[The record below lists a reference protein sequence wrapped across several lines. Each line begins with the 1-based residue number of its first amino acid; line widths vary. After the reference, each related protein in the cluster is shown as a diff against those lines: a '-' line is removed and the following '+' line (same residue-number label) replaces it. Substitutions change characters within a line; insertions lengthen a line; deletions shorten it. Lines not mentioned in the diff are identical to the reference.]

1 MRNEVTALSEK
12 KEKNP
17 HEGHRSRMKE
27 RFLKEGLAH
36 FSGHEVLEMLL
47 YYAIPYRDTND
58 LGHKIEDSFGSL
70 TKVLEA
76 DYHDLVKVDGVTPH
90 IATLI
95 TLCGQLAR
103 RYQREQYAF
112 VAPLY
117 HTADFGKH
125 LLPWFSGQKDESVV
139 LMSMDNRYKVL
150 NTTRVFTGSV
160 NSTQFS
166 MRGAVQQLLRDNA
179 TMVVMAHNHPNGH
192 ALPSNADI
200 ETTRRFAK
208 ILQELG
214 IKLIDHLIVSDD
226 DFISLAQTR
235 ETAEIF
241 RAGAQ
246 SVGVSVARVADK
258 SRK

>member
-1 MRNEVTALSEK
+1 MAQA

-17 HEGHRSRMKE
+17 HEGHRQRMKE
-27 RFLKEGLAH
+27 RFLQEGLSH

-58 LGHKIEDSFGSL
+58 LGHTLENSFGSL
-70 TKVLEA
+70 AKVLEA
-76 DYHDLVKVDGVTPH
+76 DYQDLIKVDGVTPH

-112 VAPLY
+112 VKPLY
-117 HTADFGKH
+117 DANEFGH
-125 LLPWFSGQKDESVV
+125 YLLPWFSGQKEESVV

-192 ALPSNADI
+192 AFPSNADI
-200 ETTRRFAK
+200 DTTRRFAK
-208 ILQELG
+208 LLQELG
-214 IKLIDHLIVSDD
+214 IKLIDHLIISDD
-226 DFISLAQTR
+226 DYVSLAQTR
-235 ETAEIF
+235 DTADLF
-241 RAGAQ
+241 R
-246 SVGVSVARVADK
+246 K
-258 SRK
+258 

>member
-1 MRNEVTALSEK
+1 MAQG
-12 KEKNP
+12 KEKNA
-17 HEGHRSRMKE
+17 HEGHRQRMKE
-27 RFLKEGLAH
+27 RFLHEGLAH
-36 FSGHEVLEMLL
+36 FAGHEVLEMLL

-58 LGHKIEDSFGSL
+58 LGHKLEDSFGSL
-70 TKVLEA
+70 AKVLEA
-76 DYHDLVKVDGVTPH
+76 DYQDLIKVDGVTPH

-95 TLCGQLAR
+95 TFCGQLAR

-112 VAPLY
+112 TAPLY
-117 HTADFGKH
+117 NANEFGRY
-125 LLPWFSGQKDESVV
+125 LLPWFSGQKEESVV

-208 ILQELG
+208 LLQELG
-214 IKLIDHLIVSDD
+214 IKLIDHLIVSED
-226 DFISLAQTR
+226 DFLSLAQTYD
-235 ETAEIF
+235 TAEIF
-241 RAGAQ
+241 RA
-246 SVGVSVARVADK
+246 SVTATNAPPLARVADK
-258 SRK
+258 SR

>member
-1 MRNEVTALSEK
+1 MAQSK
-12 KEKNP
+12 DKNP
-17 HEGHRSRMKE
+17 HEGHRQRMKE
-27 RFLKEGLAH
+27 RFLKEGLSH

-58 LGHKIEDSFGSL
+58 LGHTLEDSFGSL

-76 DYHDLVKVDGVTPH
+76 DYQDLVKVDGVTPH

-95 TLCGQLAR
+95 TLCGQLAC

-112 VAPLY
+112 VKPLY

-160 NSTQFS
+160 NSIQFS

-200 ETTRRFAK
+200 DTTRRFAK
-208 ILQELG
+208 LLQELG
-214 IKLIDHLIVSDD
+214 IKLIDHLIISDD
-226 DFISLAQTR
+226 DFISLAQSR
-235 ETAEIF
+235 ETADIF
-241 RAGAQ
+241 RKDAP
-246 SVGVSVARVADK
+246 SIGVSIVKVADK

>member
-1 MRNEVTALSEK
+1 MAQA
-12 KEKNP
+12 KEKNA
-17 HEGHRSRMKE
+17 HAGHRKRMKE
-27 RFLKEGLAH
+27 RFLHEGLAH

-58 LGHKIEDSFGSL
+58 LGHTLENSFGSL

-76 DYHDLVKVDGVTPH
+76 DYQDLIKVDGVTPH

-112 VAPLY
+112 TTPLY
-117 HTADFGKH
+117 KPDEFGKH
-125 LLPWFSGQKDESVV
+125 LIPWFSGQKDESVV

-192 ALPSNADI
+192 AFPSNADI

-208 ILQELG
+208 LLKDLG
-214 IKLIDHLIVSDD
+214 IKLIDHLIISEDDYVSL
-226 DFISLAQTR
+226 SQTR
-235 ETAEIF
+235 DIADIF
-241 RAGAQ
+241 RAQAEQ
-246 SVGVSVARVADK
+246 TLPKVADK
-258 SRK
+258 SQK

>member
-1 MRNEVTALSEK
+1 MAQE
-12 KEKNP
+12 KEKNA
-17 HEGHRSRMKE
+17 HAGHRQRMKE
-27 RFLKEGLAH
+27 RFLHEGLAH

-58 LGHKIEDSFGSL
+58 LGHTLENSFGSL
-70 TKVLEA
+70 AKVLEA
-76 DYHDLVKVDGVTPH
+76 DYQDLIKVKGVTPH

-95 TLCGQLAR
+95 TFCGQLAR

-112 VAPLY
+112 TTPLY
-117 HTADFGKH
+117 KPDDFGKH
-125 LLPWFSGQKDESVV
+125 LIPWFSGQKDESVV

-192 ALPSNADI
+192 AFPSNADI
-200 ETTRRFAK
+200 ETTRKFAK
-208 ILQELG
+208 ILNDLG
-214 IKLIDHLIVSDD
+214 IKLIDHLIISEDD
-226 DFISLAQTR
+226 YVSLAQTR
-235 ETAEIF
+235 DTACLF
-241 RAGAQ
+241 LKGSTAHAQ
-246 SVGVSVARVADK
+246 THSRVADK
-258 SRK
+258 SQK